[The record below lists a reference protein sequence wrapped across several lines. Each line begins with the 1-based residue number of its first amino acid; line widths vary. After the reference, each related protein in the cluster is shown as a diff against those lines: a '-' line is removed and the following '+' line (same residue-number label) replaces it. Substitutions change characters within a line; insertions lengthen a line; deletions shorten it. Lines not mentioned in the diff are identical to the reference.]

1 MGSQLV
7 FKHSLDGCVK
17 AIEIPNKELMY
28 NQESR
33 TQSGHLVYG
42 DLGTL
47 FEAELDQSLHKLEMH
62 YQYTVLFD
70 QIRILMNTVPVDLL
84 DYIE

>member
-1 MGSQLV
+1 M
-7 FKHSLDGCVK
+7 
-17 AIEIPNKELMY
+17 
-28 NQESR
+28 
-33 TQSGHLVYG
+33 YG

-47 FEAELDQSLHKLEMH
+47 LEAELDESLHKLEMH

-70 QIRILMNTVPVDLL
+70 QIQIVMNTVPVDLL